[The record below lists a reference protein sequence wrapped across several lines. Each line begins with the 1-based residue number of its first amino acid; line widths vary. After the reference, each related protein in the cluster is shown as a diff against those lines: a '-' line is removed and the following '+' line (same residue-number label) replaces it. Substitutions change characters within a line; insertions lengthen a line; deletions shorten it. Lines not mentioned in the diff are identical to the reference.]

1 MEMLQWRQR
10 TNKLS
15 QQKLW
20 DWVKQFCPI
29 LASLNHFRTPV
40 SFLPREPHHFDLL
53 YLSSSLQ
60 QHLDHRRQGQSES
73 VVWKKPHLFSDWRIQ
88 EGMCGG
94 DKETRKTY
102 GELSLL
108 YQVICSVQITK
119 GRSSYTLKCRWL
131 KKTKA
136 FEIVADPP
144 GKAFLGVNNLRIKRT
159 NPDEEIVD
167 IKRHIRHA
175 DTYR

>member
-1 MEMLQWRQR
+1 
-10 TNKLS
+10 
-15 QQKLW
+15 
-20 DWVKQFCPI
+20 
-29 LASLNHFRTPV
+29 
-40 SFLPREPHHFDLL
+40 
-53 YLSSSLQ
+53 
-60 QHLDHRRQGQSES
+60 
-73 VVWKKPHLFSDWRIQ
+73 
-88 EGMCGG
+88 MCGG
-94 DKETRKTY
+94 DKERRKTY

-108 YQVICSVQITK
+108 YQVIGSVQIQSDGIT
-119 GRSSYTLKCRWL
+119 YTLKCRWL

>member
-1 MEMLQWRQR
+1 
-10 TNKLS
+10 
-15 QQKLW
+15 
-20 DWVKQFCPI
+20 
-29 LASLNHFRTPV
+29 
-40 SFLPREPHHFDLL
+40 
-53 YLSSSLQ
+53 
-60 QHLDHRRQGQSES
+60 
-73 VVWKKPHLFSDWRIQ
+73 
-88 EGMCGG
+88 MCGG
-94 DKETRKTY
+94 DKDIRKTY

-108 YQVICSVQITK
+108 YQVIECVQVMVQIS
-119 GRSSYTLKCRWL
+119 GVPVSFTLKCRWM